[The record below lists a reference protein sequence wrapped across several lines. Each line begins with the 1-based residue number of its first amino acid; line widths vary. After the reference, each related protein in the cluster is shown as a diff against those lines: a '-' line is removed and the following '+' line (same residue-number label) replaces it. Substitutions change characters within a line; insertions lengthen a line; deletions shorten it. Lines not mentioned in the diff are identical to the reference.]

1 MKGIGLGEMREL
13 GVELGDIVEGN
24 VVMLI
29 ISLTVS
35 LTDVMRYVWNVLN
48 FTLML
53 FDNDI
58 LLSSGFSEVLTEKNS

>member
-48 FTLML
+48 FTLIL
-53 FDNDI
+53 F
-58 LLSSGFSEVLTEKNS
+58 